1 MSFLYRLPQ
10 AVVVT
15 WNRSAILR
23 ATTQSSTLMTDVV
36 TRMLTQLQVRIILKR
51 SDSLARYTI
60 CFWGVYKKRDDRA

>member
-1 MSFLYRLPQ
+1 MPQ

-36 TRMLTQLQVRIILKR
+36 SRMLTQLQVRIILKQ
-51 SDSLARYTI
+51 SDSYLAI
-60 CFWGVYKKRDDRA
+60 CFWGYIKKDDRA